1 MSVIAVITVVVAAV
15 TIKRK
20 REYLTKCYCLWRVIK
35 DSDFRIVSFHPFIV
49 ATVSE
54 PELNLDFKLVHLVE
68 CSSEALSK
76 KAHVS

>member
-1 MSVIAVITVVVAAV
+1 MELFIKCLDLSLLSVVAVVIVVVAV

-54 PELNLDFKLVHLVE
+54 PTPSSDFT
-68 CSSEALSK
+68 
-76 KAHVS
+76 